1 MTQDSVPT
9 SPETSRTRMG
19 KQLRTAR
26 KACALTLKQLSAL
39 SGVALSTLSKMELGQ
54 VSVSYEKFTAVA
66 RSLNI
71 DISQLLS
78 HETTPANA
86 SSGAVPIRT
95 SVTQSPDYD
104 TGNYS
109 YRLLAGDFPGRHMT
123 PMVGR
128 IMARHLDDF
137 DDFVRH
143 PGQEFIVVLSGK
155 IRICFES
162 GESLTLNKHESAYF
176 DSGQG
181 HIYLSLSAR
190 DAEIMVVMTPA

>member
-1 MTQDSVPT
+1 MTQPSAPS
-9 SPETSRTRMG
+9 SPDTARVRMG
-19 KQLRTAR
+19 QQLRAAR
-26 KACALTLKQLSAL
+26 KACALTLKQLSAV

-66 RSLNI
+66 RALNI

-78 HETTPANA
+78 DPDAHHGTVPTRA
-86 SSGAVPIRT
+86 ST
-95 SVTQSPDYD
+95 TQSPDYD

-109 YRLLAGDFPGRHMT
+109 YRLLAGDYPQRTMT
-123 PMVGR
+123 PMYGR
-128 IMARHLDDF
+128 IMARSIDDF
-137 DDFVRH
+137 DGFIRH
-143 PGQEFIVVLSGK
+143 AGQEFIVVLSGK
-155 IRICFES
+155 VRICFES
-162 GESLTLNKHESAYF
+162 GENLTLNKHESAYF

>member
-1 MTQDSVPT
+1 MMQDSAPT
-9 SPETSRTRMG
+9 SPHTARIGMG
-19 KQLRTAR
+19 KQLRAAR

-78 HETTPANA
+78 PDAGTNA
-86 SSGAVPIRT
+86 HPGTISTRT
-95 SVTQSPDYD
+95 SIAQSPDYD

-109 YRLLAGDFPGRHMT
+109 YRLLAGDFPDRNMT
-123 PMVGR
+123 PMLGR
-128 IMARHLDDF
+128 IIARRVEDF

-162 GESLTLNKHESAYF
+162 GESLILSKHESAYF

-190 DAEIMVVMTPA
+190 DAQVMVVMTGI